1 MNSLPTGTQFFVK
14 IMSFLKYF
22 SALCDNEQDAIQLA
36 LGSFYPNLL
45 LSGIIWPL
53 EGMLPELRYLS
64 YILPQ
69 TYACEAM
76 RGIYLDRISVTSI
89 SVSAKQQFFLSNYRY
104 VIQRMGPL
112 VASGIHWISSH
123 HCLDRDTIGA

>member
-1 MNSLPTGTQFFVK
+1 MIFFIDIYAKSV
-14 IMSFLKYF
+14 LKHF
-22 SALCDNEQDAIQLA
+22 FFQVSALCDNEQDAIQLA

-53 EGMLPELRYLS
+53 EGMLPQLRYIS

-76 RGIYLDRISVTSI
+76 RGMLSRGWGIEWPQVYAGYLVTLFWT
-89 SVSAKQQFFLSNYRY
+89 VAQLVLSAFIL
-104 VIQRMGPL
+104 RMRL
-112 VASGIHWISSH
+112 
-123 HCLDRDTIGA
+123 